1 MTNTSA
7 DTSRPDETGSGREK
21 VHFQSGDTTCSAW
34 HYRGSNG
41 GCVVMAAGTGVT
53 KEPGTDRFAKRFNE
67 AGFAVLA
74 FDFRHLG
81 ESGGEPRQIVSVR
94 KQQEDYVAAIECART
109 LPGVDPTSIAI
120 WGFSLSGGHVL
131 AVAARNAGIAAAIA
145 QTPLADARAA
155 GPNAM
160 RHATLRGFLGL
171 IGRGLLDAV
180 GGLFGREPLLVPLVA
195 PPGTVAA
202 LNTPDAQ
209 QGAAALDPGND
220 YRDWRQVIAAR
231 SALAVGLYRPGR
243 RAAQI
248 DAPLLV
254 LVCDADQS
262 VLAEPGVRA
271 AAQAPRGEVVRI
283 PGGHYEPFTAG
294 HDVAVEVELGF
305 LGRHLLSQ

>member
-1 MTNTSA
+1 
-7 DTSRPDETGSGREK
+7 
-21 VHFQSGDTTCSAW
+21 
-34 HYRGSNG
+34 
-41 GCVVMAAGTGVT
+41 
-53 KEPGTDRFAKRFNE
+53 
-67 AGFAVLA
+67 
-74 FDFRHLG
+74 
-81 ESGGEPRQIVSVR
+81 
-94 KQQEDYVAAIECART
+94 
-109 LPGVDPTSIAI
+109 
-120 WGFSLSGGHVL
+120 
-131 AVAARNAGIAAAIA
+131 
-145 QTPLADARAA
+145 
-155 GPNAM
+155 
-160 RHATLRGFLGL
+160 
-171 IGRGLLDAV
+171 
-180 GGLFGREPLLVPLVA
+180 
-195 PPGTVAA
+195 VAA

-305 LGRHLLSQ
+305 LGRHLLSQSPRPRARPYELHRLHHPASDFPSHPGGVSSA